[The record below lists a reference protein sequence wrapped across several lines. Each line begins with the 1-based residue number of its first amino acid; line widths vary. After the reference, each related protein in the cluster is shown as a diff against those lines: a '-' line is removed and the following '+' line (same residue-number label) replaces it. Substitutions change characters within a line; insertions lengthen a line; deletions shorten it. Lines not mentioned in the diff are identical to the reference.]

1 MSASRESAS
10 LSRRSLLALGGA
22 AGAAGIASTVLSAP
36 PAWASAPPGNTVPG
50 LRADHGRASD
60 ELRALEAATS
70 VTIGVVALPVGRGGG
85 ADRGADRRAERRAFR
100 YRAADLF
107 PMCSL
112 FKPLAAAALVRAR
125 GYDDAYWST
134 PIPFTD
140 ADVVRDSI
148 VLGTMRP
155 QQATPEQLADA
166 AIRYSD
172 NTAGNLLLRE
182 LGGPAAIT
190 AFATELGATHTRL
203 DRWEPDLNEARPGDV
218 RDTTTPDDI
227 ARLYSA
233 LLLEDAAGV
242 LASSR
247 LREWMLRNTT
257 SGARMR
263 AGLTAPYELADKTG
277 GGEYG
282 VVNDAGVLWRPG
294 LAPITLVILT
304 RTDRFDAVRNN
315 QVVAEA
321 TRIVVG
327 R

>member
-1 MSASRESAS
+1 MNPSRESTS

-22 AGAAGIASTVLSAP
+22 AGAAGVVSTVLASA
-36 PAWASAPPGNTVPG
+36 PAWASPLPANGRPVI
-50 LRADHGRASD
+50 RADHGRVSD
-60 ELRALEAATS
+60 DLRSLEVATD
-70 VTIGVVALPVGRGGG
+70 VTIGVVALPADLGRGAG
-85 ADRGADRRAERRAFR
+85 RVRAFR

-140 ADVVRDSI
+140 ADVVRDSA
-148 VLGTMRP
+148 VLSTMRP

-190 AFATELGATHTRL
+190 AFAQELGATHTRL
-203 DRWEPDLNEARPGDV
+203 DRWEPDLNEARPGDE

-227 ARLYSA
+227 AALYSA
-233 LLLEDAAGV
+233 LMLEDAAGV

-263 AGLTAPYELADKTG
+263 AGLTPPYELADKTG

-294 LAPITLVILT
+294 VEPLTLVILT
-304 RTDRFDAVRNN
+304 RTDRPDAVRNN
-315 QVVAEA
+315 EVVAEA

>member
-1 MSASRESAS
+1 MSASRESTF
-10 LSRRSLLALGGA
+10 LSRRSVLALGGA
-22 AGAAGIASTVLSAP
+22 AGAAGVVSTVLASA
-36 PAWASAPPGNTVPG
+36 PAWASPLPANGRPV
-50 LRADHGRASD
+50 LRADHDRVSD
-60 ELRALEAATS
+60 DLRALEVATD
-70 VTIGVVALPVGRGGG
+70 VTIGVVALPGGR
-85 ADRGADRRAERRAFR
+85 AADRRSDRRAFR

-140 ADVVRDSI
+140 ADVVRDSA
-148 VLGTMRP
+148 VLSTMRP

-190 AFATELGATHTRL
+190 AFAGELGATHTRL
-203 DRWEPDLNEARPGDV
+203 DRWEPDLNEARPGDE

-227 ARLYSA
+227 AALYSA
-233 LLLEDAAGV
+233 LMLEDAAGV

-263 AGLTAPYELADKTG
+263 AGLTPPYELADKTG

-294 LAPITLVILT
+294 TEPLTLVILT
-304 RTDRFDAVRNN
+304 RTDRPDAVRDNE
-315 QVVAEA
+315 VVAEV
-321 TRIVVG
+321 TRLVVG